1 MITLLG
7 TGMRIGEC
15 LGLTWADINF
25 EACTIAV
32 NRSLGYRPIDG
43 KCSFYISTPKTH
55 NGTRIIPMSSA
66 VLSQLSS
73 LHSLNSSM
81 YSKPSPVLDGCR
93 DFVFRN
99 RTGDLLSAHNVNRAI
114 MRIIKEINAAEEVH
128 AKAEGRK
135 PVFMPHFSVH
145 TFRHTFC
152 TRLCENEVDIAII
165 QQLMGHSDISTTL
178 GIYNHITQER
188 LSAAIQRM
196 SIDPSAVSMA
206 EGNSLSCLS
215 SVFGRT
221 SFHGSFL
228 VE

>member
-1 MITLLG
+1 
-7 TGMRIGEC
+7 MRIGEC

-25 EACTIAV
+25 ETCTIAV

-43 KCSFYISTPKTH
+43 KCSFYITTPKTH
-55 NGTRIIPMSSA
+55 NGTRVIPMSSA
-66 VLSQLSS
+66 VSAQLSS
-73 LHSLNSSM
+73 LYSLKSSM
-81 YSKPSPVLDGCR
+81 YSKTSPVLEGCH

-99 RTGDLLSAHNVNRAI
+99 RTGGLLSAHNVNRAI
-114 MRIIKEINAAEEVH
+114 VRIIKESNAAEEAQ

-135 PVFMPHFSVH
+135 PVFIPHFSVH

-178 GIYNHITQER
+178 GVYNHITQER
-188 LSAAIQRM
+188 LSEAIKRM
-196 SIDPSAVSMA
+196 SISHSVVSMA
-206 EGNSLSCLS
+206 AGHSSSSLSSDAEHTS
-215 SVFGRT
+215 SFR
-221 SFHGSFL
+221 GSFL